1 MTNND
6 FLRRLRY
13 ALKIPDNHAAKLFS
27 KDPANAVSMDAEG
40 FRARIAR
47 QEDANH
53 KALSDLEL
61 AAFLDGLIADKRG
74 LREGGSLATPMP
86 RISKNEIL
94 KKLRIAFAMR
104 DEDMLEV
111 LKKGGSSL
119 SKGELSALFRAPGH
133 KHYRGCG
140 NQIIRA
146 FLMGLTK
153 EEQD

>member
-1 MTNND
+1 MNNND

-13 ALKIPDNHAAKLFS
+13 ALKISDTHAAKLFS
-27 KDPANAVSMDAEG
+27 KDPANAVPMDADG

-47 QEDANH
+47 QEEPNF

-74 LREGGSLATPMP
+74 LREGGSLASPTP
-86 RISKNEIL
+86 RISKNEVL

-104 DEDMLEV
+104 DDDMLHV
-111 LKKGGSSL
+111 LKKGGSAL
-119 SKGELSALFRAPGH
+119 SKTELSALFRAPGH

-140 NQIIRA
+140 DQVIRA

-153 EEQD
+153 DDDE